1 MYLDCTV
8 KIPENKTGISRKK
21 IKGTTY
27 IYYEYGRRYDSR
39 KKYNVPQCTAIGK
52 LDGMDD
58 SKRELQEIFSG
69 CRASGGTSGIGKECL
84 PDDWSVSGHSKG
96 DTALQAG

>member
-52 LDGMDD
+52 LDGVNRTFVQAV
-58 SKRELQEIFSG
+58 KNCAVERGREAPPAKPNI
-69 CRASGGTSGIGKECL
+69 
-84 PDDWSVSGHSKG
+84 
-96 DTALQAG
+96 